1 MPESLQTESEKST
14 GQAMSQLRSSSIDLI
29 ARSIASVL
37 AAIYGLGFVIL
48 GFHDATYGLAQFS
61 PFRTRI
67 VLVGLVFTALVIIAA
82 ASHHY
87 GFQYLAALASV
98 VSDTSAERRSHRDIV
113 LTAGFIY
120 SAGSIAMFLTFFL
133 FQLPVE
139 NRHAQVWQ
147 SIAIGVAVLVGFG
160 IFVVVGK
167 IFLERPLLA
176 VFLSILAFLF
186 ILGGFLAPPLSK
198 PTGYLTAMFCC
209 IALYVTIV
217 KRARSPLRF
226 AFDYRSWY
234 LAAAVL
240 WIYITQIFG
249 NLPPKW
255 GGGKPTPILI
265 FQHSPAP
272 GSPSNPTDALLLDET
287 DQGFYVLLSP
297 TGRAFFIPRSNV
309 ASVFFGSKDD
319 LVRKSP

>member
-37 AAIYGLGFVIL
+37 AAIYGLGFV
-48 GFHDATYGLAQFS
+48 
-61 PFRTRI
+61 
-67 VLVGLVFTALVIIAA
+67 
-82 ASHHY
+82 
-87 GFQYLAALASV
+87 
-98 VSDTSAERRSHRDIV
+98 
-113 LTAGFIY
+113 
-120 SAGSIAMFLTFFL
+120 
-133 FQLPVE
+133 
-139 NRHAQVWQ
+139 
-147 SIAIGVAVLVGFG
+147 

-217 KRARSPLRF
+217 KRARSSLRF

-249 NLPPKW
+249 NLRPKW

-272 GSPSNPTDALLLDET
+272 WSPSNPTDAL
-287 DQGFYVLLSP
+287 
-297 TGRAFFIPRSNV
+297 
-309 ASVFFGSKDD
+309 
-319 LVRKSP
+319 